1 MLPTRGLLHQHGE
14 NAWYHIS
21 SRGPTTKLR
30 RVDREAP
37 ALIFRLPND
46 EERLLK
52 ILETSDVFSLGEIAV
67 AASPY
72 LEFPSR
78 GFPHDERGKWL
89 EVAELLIDVQ
99 PSRSASEVPE
109 NPVPIT
115 RLRRFYETLRLFPT
129 MAVRSSIL
137 GYLTRD
143 SDSADILGALFAD
156 SLAHLNSYRNV
167 DEGFRPS
174 SVRSWWPDY
183 VDRHEAFARC
193 LVARLSPE
201 RHPGPIRIAGSSP
214 MEFAVVDYE
223 VSPLRTPGGRKF
235 DDGTAARRSGA
246 GGVDLLCASRDG
258 LPVIGEIKAPTDTSL
273 FVALVQSLTYAS
285 ELLTL
290 QQVARLR
297 RVYPSAFQTSGG
309 QPTAELLLLVQADDR
324 PRLED
329 DTLRLISALLG
340 NPDGAVARHIRRVI
354 VVSVELAPDS
364 DPAFTLRHSI
374 ESARH
379 AVNAFSRSPGS
390 SSDEAR

>member
-258 LPVIGEIKAPTDTSL
+258 LPVIGEIKAPTDTSPL
-273 FVALVQSLTYAS
+273 RGTGAVPHLCERAPYTAAGCTTEAGIS
-285 ELLTL
+285 ERLSDLGRSTHCRAP
-290 QQVARLR
+290 VARSSR
-297 RVYPSAFQTSGG
+297 R
-309 QPTAELLLLVQADDR
+309 
-324 PRLED
+324 
-329 DTLRLISALLG
+329 
-340 NPDGAVARHIRRVI
+340 
-354 VVSVELAPDS
+354 
-364 DPAFTLRHSI
+364 PASPGR
-374 ESARH
+374 RH
-379 AVNAFSRSPGS
+379 AAADKRAARQSRWGGRKAYPPRHRG
-390 SSDEAR
+390 ERGART